1 MGDSVGV
8 ALDVVD
14 VVCGEGGVGCLVRVG
29 VRSVGVVVC
38 PVLDEVEVV
47 QFAGGENISAR
58 VVVCSVLDE
67 VEVVQFAG
75 GENFSARVVVCSV
88 LDEVDVASLDHC
100 CSFLAF
106 NFWNC
111 WVKWV

>member
-14 VVCGEGGVGCLVRVG
+14 VVRGDGGVGCLVRVG
-29 VRSVGVVVC
+29 ARSVWVVFRL
-38 PVLDEVEVV
+38 VLAA
-47 QFAGGENISAR
+47 F
-58 VVVCSVLDE
+58 
-67 VEVVQFAG
+67 EVVQFAG

-88 LDEVDVASLDHC
+88 LGEVEVVQFAGGENVLARAVVCSVLDDVGVVSLDHC
-100 CSFLAF
+100 CSFLVF

-111 WVKWV
+111 

>member
-29 VRSVGVVVC
+29 VRSVGVVFR
-38 PVLDEVEVV
+38 PVL
-47 QFAGGENISAR
+47 A
-58 VVVCSVLDE
+58 E

-88 LDEVDVASLDHC
+88 LDEVEVASLDHC
-100 CSFLAF
+100 SSFLVF